1 MSMGKKKREKK
12 KAALKNIKDS
22 TEKII
27 SDNSNPLTS
36 PEKISEPLENTLIF
50 NDKYINIHEKLSKNI
65 GINFDSIEN
74 IFKNIG
80 EDLNSTFSHPWSN
93 WINN

>member
-1 MSMGKKKREKK
+1 MGKKKRGKK
-12 KAALKNIKDS
+12 KVALKNIKDS

-36 PEKISEPLENTLIF
+36 PEKINEPLENTLIF

-65 GINFDSIEN
+65 GIDFDSIEN

>member
-1 MSMGKKKREKK
+1 MSMGKKKRGKK

-27 SDNSNPLTS
+27 SDHSNPLTS

>member
-1 MSMGKKKREKK
+1 MSMGKKKRGKK

-22 TEKII
+22 AEKII
-27 SDNSNPLTS
+27 SNNSNPLT
-36 PEKISEPLENTLIF
+36 PEKISEPPENTLIF

>member
-1 MSMGKKKREKK
+1 MIMGKKKRGKK

-22 TEKII
+22 TDKII
-27 SDNSNPLTS
+27 SDHSNILT

-65 GINFDSIEN
+65 GIDFDSIEN

-93 WINN
+93 WISN